1 MGKGT
6 VHIISHSHWDR
17 EWYLPLEEHR
27 MRLVELFDDLFD
39 LFETDPEFRS
49 FHLDGQTI
57 VLDDYLEIRPQ
68 NRELLKKYIQDGRLI
83 IGPFYIL
90 QDDYLITSEANM
102 RNTLLGHLESK
113 KWGRAPKI
121 GYYPDTFGN
130 MGQAPQLLRQAGID
144 VALFGRGVKPVGFD
158 NQVLGDDQFQST
170 FSEMIWEGADGSQ
183 VLGILFANWYSNG
196 NEIPVDEEE
205 ARVFWE
211 KKLADVRK
219 YASTSHYL
227 LMNGC
232 DHQPVQ
238 KNLSQALRLARKLYP
253 DIDFV
258 HSSFEEYIAAVKEE
272 LPKDLSRV
280 KGELT
285 SQ

>member
-1 MGKGT
+1 MGKET

-183 VLGILFANWYSNG
+183 VLGIRG
-196 NEIPVDEEE
+196 G
-205 ARVFWE
+205 R
-211 KKLADVRK
+211 
-219 YASTSHYL
+219 
-227 LMNGC
+227 
-232 DHQPVQ
+232 
-238 KNLSQALRLARKLYP
+238 
-253 DIDFV
+253 
-258 HSSFEEYIAAVKEE
+258 
-272 LPKDLSRV
+272 
-280 KGELT
+280 
-285 SQ
+285 